1 MTKFIPV
8 LMAVLL
14 FSCQKKETQED
25 EALPSSNEVKSEN
38 QIIVS
43 TTTVED
49 DIFHKQ
55 IIANGI
61 IEARHRSEMRFRQTD
76 NIQKIYAKNGD
87 IVKQGALIAK
97 LDQTNIAN
105 LYEQAK
111 REFEA
116 ASTRLLEE
124 KANYGIV
131 KKADSLIQPHIL
143 TVIKNRSGY
152 NEAEARLAN
161 KEIMLE
167 QTEIRAPFY
176 GRIANLNTKE
186 GNFISS
192 ADIFCTLISHNELDV
207 IFHVLESEL
216 QYLRLHQQVKLHPFG
231 NATKKYQGKIIEINP
246 LVEENGLIRIKAKI
260 DQPSLDLFDGMN
272 MKVIIE
278 EEVKE
283 VISIPKEAL
292 VLRSNR
298 EVVFSLENAHSKWN
312 YVDVVD
318 ENTQFYAIK
327 EGVKIGDTIVISNNM
342 NLAHDAKVKANFIP
356 PVKDSIQ

>member
-14 FSCQKKETQED
+14 FSCQKKEIAED
-25 EALPSSNEVKSEN
+25 EALSASNQVKSEN

-43 TTTVED
+43 TTIVQDEV
-49 DIFHKQ
+49 FHKQ

-87 IVKQGALIAK
+87 IVKKGQLIAK
-97 LDQTNIAN
+97 LDQTNILN
-105 LYEQAK
+105 LLDQAK
-111 REFEA
+111 RELEA
-116 ASTRLLEE
+116 AETKYIGE
-124 KANYGIV
+124 KASYGV
-131 KKADSLIQPHIL
+131 SNQVDSLIPPHIL
-143 TVIKNRSGY
+143 TVTRNRSGL

-176 GRIANLNTKE
+176 GRVANLNTKE

-216 QYLRLHQQVKLHPFG
+216 QYLSLHQQVKLHPFG
-231 NATKKYQGKIIEINP
+231 DAAKKYQGKIIEINP

-260 DQPSLDLFDGMN
+260 YQPSLDLFDGMN

-278 EEVKE
+278 EEVKD

-298 EVVFSLENAHSKWN
+298 EVVFSLEQGSSKWN
-312 YVDVVD
+312 YVEVVD

-327 EGVKIGDTIVISNNM
+327 EGVNIGDTIIISNNM
-342 NLAHDAKVKANFIP
+342 NLAHDAKVKANFVP